1 MSVALMIILFHF
13 CIWTQVPSTYISWS
27 HLSGFLTPLI
37 YIQYLVAHYSY
48 LLYLIPCSFHLIPFS
63 FGEFKNCFG
72 KQLWQLFLYVVFSLG
87 FCHPSVFCTL
97 TSLLAV
103 THLPP
108 DWSSSYLYSGFFVPV
123 IALWCFVY

>member
-1 MSVALMIILFHF
+1 MSVALIIILFHF
-13 CIWTQVPSTYISWS
+13 CIWTQVPSTHQLI
-27 HLSGFLTPLI
+27 TPVSFPASPK
-37 YIQYLVAHYSY
+37 YIQYLVAHCSY

-63 FGEFKNCFG
+63 FREFKDSFG

-87 FCHPSVFCTL
+87 ICHPSIFCTL
-97 TSLLAV
+97 SSLLAV

-108 DWSSSYLYSGFFVPV
+108 DWPSSHLYSGFFVPV